1 MAAPKTS
8 SLEGPEV
15 LRRMKGCRFKL
26 APPRPQWKLWQ
37 NQSVLAGKYKKAAI
51 AAYWEECKPAAG
63 RQDVS
68 AQEGVRFL
76 GLGALFCPT

>member
-1 MAAPKTS
+1 MGTLRKVPKS
-8 SLEGPEV
+8 SLEGPEI
-15 LRRMKGCRFKL
+15 LRRMKECPFKL
-26 APPRPQWKLWQ
+26 VPSRPKWKLLQ

-68 AQEGVRFL
+68 AQ
-76 GLGALFCPT
+76 